1 MEDREKK
8 ELKKRSVDLSEWY
21 TDVLQKAE
29 IADYGPVRG
38 TMVFRPYGYAIWE
51 IVQNAFNEF
60 MKEADVKNA
69 YFPMFIPMS
78 LINREKEHVEG
89 FSPELAVV
97 TKAGGEDLAEPIV
110 VRPTSETIMY
120 EMYKKWVS
128 SWRDLPLKINQ
139 WNSVVRWEK
148 RTHLFLRTSEFLWQ
162 EGHTAHETEGEATDM
177 VFLALEWYRR
187 IYEDYFALP
196 ALLGV
201 KSDSEKFAG
210 AKTTYTIE
218 ALMPDG
224 KALQAATSHNLG
236 QNFSKAFEITFQNR
250 ESTTDFVWQTSWG
263 MSWRALGGLF
273 LTHGDDHGLILP
285 PRVATYQ
292 VVIIPVGGTDD
303 PSTSLR
309 ASLDGYVEE
318 VVRELSGSGIRVYV
332 DNRDGQTVGRKFNE
346 WEVKGVPLRVEIG
359 PREVSDKSLTVVRR
373 DDGEKLSVKL
383 ESLIDEVNSLLDGIQ
398 DSLYQKAS
406 KFLSDHTYEAKNYD
420 EFRGIMSEKRGF
432 IRALWCGNPE
442 CEIKIKE
449 ETKASTRL
457 RRIDENV
464 NEGECVYCKKPASQV
479 WYFAQAY

>member
-1 MEDREKK
+1 MEEKK
-8 ELKKRSVDLSEWY
+8 ELKKRSENLSEWY
-21 TDVLQKAE
+21 TDVIQKAE
-29 IADYGPVRG
+29 IADYGPVKG

-51 IVQNAFNEF
+51 IVQSAFNEF
-60 MKEADVKNA
+60 MKEADVSNA

-120 EMYKKWVS
+120 HMYKKWIS
-128 SWRDLPLKINQ
+128 SWRDLPMKINQ

-162 EGHTAHETEGEATDM
+162 EGHTAHETEGEALDM
-177 VFLALEWYRR
+177 VLLALEWYRR

-196 ALLGV
+196 ALLGI
-201 KSDSEKFAG
+201 KSESEKFAG

-250 ESTTDFVWQTSWG
+250 ESKSEFVWQTSWG

-273 LTHGDDHGLILP
+273 MTHGDDHGLILP

-292 VVIIPVGGTDD
+292 VVVVPVITKNDD
-303 PSTSLR
+303 PGLR
-309 ASLDGYVEE
+309 AYIEE
-318 VVRELSGSGIRVYV
+318 IVRVLAQEGVRVHV
-332 DNRDGQTVGRKFNE
+332 DDRDGQSMGRKINE
-346 WEVKGVPLRVEIG
+346 WEVKGVPIRIEVG
-359 PREVSDKSLTVVRR
+359 PQEVANESVTVVRR
-373 DDGEKLSVKL
+373 DDGEKLSVGL
-383 ESLIDEVNSLLDGIQ
+383 DDLIDTVNNLLDGIQ
-398 DSLYQKAS
+398 DRMYQNAS
-406 KFLSDHTYEAKNYD
+406 KFLADNIHEVNNYD
-420 EFRGIMSEKRGF
+420 EFKNIMSGSRGF
-432 IRALWCGNPE
+432 IRALWCGDPE
-442 CEIKIKE
+442 CENKIKE
-449 ETKASTRL
+449 ETKATTRL
-457 RRIDENV
+457 RRIDE
-464 NEGECVYCKKPASQV
+464 EEQTGECIYCRRPASQI